1 MPSRTS
7 TGNGVE
13 VDHDAARRVVIKT
26 GVSMGGMV
34 YVIIAGGGG
43 IFALRR
49 PRPYSRHCGEGV
61 AMHAAST
68 IFTPHRHQWEG
79 VEADHDAA
87 RRVATSFEKR
97 ENRF

>member
-1 MPSRTS
+1 MHR
-7 TGNGVE
+7 GVPRRGYIN
-13 VDHDAARRVVIKT
+13 AASQFYACRVVY
-26 GVSMGGMV
+26 VVFAEVLDGMR
-34 YVIIAGGGG
+34 GEEMGGG

-87 RRVATSFEKR
+87 RRVATSSGKR
-97 ENRF
+97 GNRI

>member
-1 MPSRTS
+1 
-7 TGNGVE
+7 
-13 VDHDAARRVVIKT
+13 
-26 GVSMGGMV
+26 
-34 YVIIAGGGG
+34 
-43 IFALRR
+43 
-49 PRPYSRHCGEGV
+49 
-61 AMHAAST
+61 MHAAST